1 VWRRPRRHGRRA
13 VRPANIGEQLVVAEV
28 QHDQGGWL
36 DLLVRGCTVVAEKP
50 DHKILPLPA
59 GEPIGRKRHT
69 VEKGKPERL
78 L

>member
-13 VRPANIGEQLVVAEV
+13 VRPANIGEQL
-28 QHDQGGWL
+28 
-36 DLLVRGCTVVAEKP
+36 VVAEKP